1 MKPRS
6 STIRSTFLVLV
17 LALVTS
23 HVAPAGAASGGAE
36 RDDAR
41 RRKASLMADL
51 DVLETSETDLQVA
64 LDDLNASV
72 WARTAEVDTAQ
83 QAATTAEAEVAQLE
97 AELATTNRAIEGLRS
112 DLVTRAVDTFV
123 RPAELSL
130 VDVVESTDPAEAGR
144 KQAFL
149 DLVMAHDTDVV
160 GQLQVAEEELTRRRQ
175 GAEAARQRAEA
186 LRTEAE
192 TAISELE
199 SAVAEQAVLKAGVDA
214 RQVAVLAEIDQ
225 LSAAEAELGALI
237 DSRMA
242 TAATEGPPPPAGGGD
257 AAGAGAGAASGGGC
271 VWPAR
276 GTVTS
281 EFGSRWGRLHAGL
294 DVAGPIGTP
303 IWAAEA
309 GSVVVA
315 GTQSGYGNT
324 VVLDHGGGMT
334 TLYGHQSRLA
344 VSVGESVSQGQVI
357 GYIGNTGRSTGPHV
371 HFETRYGGS
380 PRNPRGCLG

>member
-1 MKPRS
+1 MHTRS
-6 STIRSTFLVLV
+6 STIRLTFLVLV
-17 LALVTS
+17 VALVTS
-23 HVAPAGAASGGAE
+23 HVAPAGAASAGAE

-41 RRKASLMADL
+41 RRKAALVVDL
-51 DVLETSETDLQVA
+51 DVLETSEADLQVA

-97 AELATTNRAIEGLRS
+97 AELATTNRAIEGLRA

-130 VDVVESTDPAEAGR
+130 ADVVESSDPAEAGR

-175 GAEAARQRAEA
+175 GAEAARQRSEA
-186 LRTEAE
+186 LRAEAE
-192 TAISELE
+192 ASLGELE
-199 SAVAEQAVLKAGVDA
+199 AAVAAQAGLRAGVDA
-214 RQVAVLAEIDQ
+214 RQAEVLAEIDQ

-242 TAATEGPPPPAGGGD
+242 AAATERPTAPTGG
-257 AAGAGAGAASGGGC
+257 GAGAASSGGC